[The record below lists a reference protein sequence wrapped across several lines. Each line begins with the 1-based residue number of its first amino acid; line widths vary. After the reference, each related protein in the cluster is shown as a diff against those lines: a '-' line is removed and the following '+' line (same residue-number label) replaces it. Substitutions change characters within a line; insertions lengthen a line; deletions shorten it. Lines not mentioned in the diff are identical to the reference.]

1 MPQLYNNAVITTAG
15 SVLLDRVQA
24 GLAAIQFTRMA
35 TGDGTYT
42 AEEKQPS
49 ALRGSTGL
57 KSSRN
62 SYTLSSAGTIP
73 GGGVRLT
80 ALITNQDPATS
91 QTLVSEGYS
100 ITEIGLF
107 AKERDGAGDTEVLYS
122 ITVATGDTG
131 DYLPAYT
138 GGAPAQIVQEY
149 RAKVSDAA
157 SVSIN
162 SAGAVMLA
170 EDAERRFSAIEEAIE
185 GAGGGLIEDET
196 PTFEQAEERENI
208 ASGESMGTILGKIKK
223 FFADL
228 KKVAF
233 TGSYNDLSDTPS
245 LFSGKYEDLSGKPDL
260 FSGDYNDLA
269 NKPTASDLGI
279 VSIQGAVTLSAD
291 WTGEGAPFT
300 QTVAVPGVMPDSVV
314 DIDVAGTV
322 TSEQLDAYIGA
333 RIVDGG
339 QAAGSITLKVLG
351 EKPTV
356 AIPLRV
362 VVRRV

>member
-1 MPQLYNNAVITTAG
+1 MPQLYNGAVVTAAG
-15 SVLLDRVQA
+15 AALLDKVHA
-24 GLAAIQFTRMA
+24 GLASVQFTRMA

-49 ALRGSTGL
+49 ALQGSTGL

-62 SYTLSSAGTIP
+62 SYTLSSVGVIP
-73 GGGVRLT
+73 GGGVKLT
-80 ALITNQDPATS
+80 ALVTNQDPATG

-100 ITEIGLF
+100 ITEIGLY
-107 AKERDGAGDTEVLYS
+107 AKERDGADDTEVLYS
-122 ITVATGDTG
+122 ITVATYDIG

-149 RAKVSDAA
+149 RAKVNDAA
-157 SVSIN
+157 TVSIN
-162 SAGAVMLA
+162 STGAVMLA
-170 EDAERRFSAIEEAIE
+170 ADAEERFAAIEKAIE
-185 GAGGGLIEDET
+185 GTGRGPIEDET
-196 PTFEQAEERENI
+196 PSFEQAEKRENI
-208 ASGESMGTILGKIKK
+208 ASGDVLGVILGKIKK

-228 KKVAF
+228 NTVAF
-233 TGSYNDLSDTPS
+233 TGSYNDLSDTP
-245 LFSGKYEDLSGKPDL
+245 DL
-260 FSGDYNDLA
+260 FSGSYDDLS

-291 WTGEGAPFT
+291 WTGEEAPFT
-300 QTVAVPGVMPDSVV
+300 QTVAVPGVMADSVV

-322 TSEQLDAYIGA
+322 TAEQLDAYIGA

-339 QAAGSITLKVLG
+339 QAEGSITLKALG

-356 AIPLRV
+356 TIPLRV
-362 VVRRV
+362 VVRRI

>member
-1 MPQLYNNAVITTAG
+1 MPQLYNDAVITAAG
-15 SVLLDRVQA
+15 SALLDRVQA
-24 GLAAIQFTRMA
+24 GLASIQFTRLA

-42 AEEKQPS
+42 ADEKVSS
-49 ALRGSTGL
+49 ALRGCAALRSE
-57 KSSRN
+57 KN
-62 SYTLSSAGTIP
+62 SYALSSVSVIP
-73 GGGVRLT
+73 GGGVKLT
-80 ALITNQDPATS
+80 ALVTNQDPATG
-91 QTLVSEGYS
+91 QVLVSEGYH

-107 AKERDGAGDTEVLYS
+107 AKERGGAGDTEVLYS

-138 GGAPAQIVQEY
+138 SGAPAQIVQEY
-149 RAKVSDAA
+149 RAKVSSTAA
-157 SVSIN
+157 VSIS

-170 EDAERRFSAIEEAIE
+170 ADAEERFAAIEEAIE
-185 GAGGGLIEDET
+185 GTGGGPIEDET
-196 PTFEQAEERENI
+196 PSFEQAEERENI
-208 ASGESMGTILGKIKK
+208 ASGDVLSVILGKIKK

-233 TGSYNDLSDTPS
+233 TGSYNDLSDTP
-245 LFSGKYEDLSGKPDL
+245 DL
-260 FSGDYNDLA
+260 FSGSYDDLSD
-269 NKPTASDLGI
+269 KPTASDLGI

-291 WTGEGAPFT
+291 WTGEEAPFT

-322 TSEQLDAYIGA
+322 TAEQLDAYIGA

-339 QAAGSITLKVLG
+339 QAAGSITLKALG

>member
-1 MPQLYNNAVITTAG
+1 MPQMYNDAVVTAAG
-15 SVLLDRVQA
+15 TALLDKIQA

-62 SYTLSSAGTIP
+62 SYTLSSAGTVP

-80 ALITNQDPATS
+80 ALITNQDPATG

-107 AKERDGAGDTEVLYS
+107 AREKDGADDTEVLYS

-138 GGAPAQIVQEY
+138 DGAPAQIVQEY

-162 SAGAVMLA
+162 SAGAAMLA
-170 EDAERRFSAIEEAIE
+170 EDAERRFAAIEEAIG
-185 GAGGGLIEDET
+185 GAGRGPIEDET
-196 PTFEQAEERENI
+196 PTFEQAETRENI
-208 ASGESMGTILGKIKK
+208 ASGDILGVILGKIKK

-228 KKVAF
+228 NKVAF
-233 TGSYNDLSDTPS
+233 TGSYNDLSDTP
-245 LFSGKYEDLSGKPDL
+245 DL
-260 FSGDYNDLA
+260 FSGNYDDLS

-291 WTGEGAPFT
+291 WTGEEAPFT
-300 QTVAVPGVMPDSVV
+300 QTVAVPGVMADSVV

-322 TSEQLDAYIGA
+322 TAEQLDAYIGA

-339 QAAGSITLKVLG
+339 QAEGSITLKALG

-356 AIPLRV
+356 TIPLRV
-362 VVRRV
+362 VVRRI